1 MGRHGFQK
9 MVNMIKRELAQVLAE
24 ARDPRLSFL
33 TLIDV
38 KVSSDFRYADA
49 YVSVMD
55 EEDEEE
61 TIQLL
66 KEHRGHFRSELAKR
80 LRMMR
85 QTPELRFEIDT
96 VEKNAQRLDE
106 LFGEIEEEP
115 PRLMDGIN
123 EEE

>member
-9 MVNMIKRELAQVLAE
+9 MITMIKRELAQVLAE

-38 KVSSDFRYADA
+38 KVSSDLRYADV

-80 LRMMR
+80 LRTR
-85 QTPELRFEIDT
+85 KTPELRFEIDT

-106 LFGEIEEEP
+106 LFGEIEEESP
-115 PRLMDGIN
+115 HLMDETN
-123 EEE
+123 KEE